1 MMELRRLR
9 LLRELARLGTVAAVA
24 ESLCYSPSSVSVAL
38 RELERESGALLLR
51 RVGRNV
57 ELTAA
62 GQQLADYAAS
72 ALAADEAILAQL
84 ATADDRPRGQL
95 RMTMVGTPALAL
107 LPATMAR
114 LERNAPDLQ
123 VEVYDIETL
132 PALEQLESRSVDL
145 VVGVEYD
152 PQPVPR
158 QTTIDRRDLLREDM
172 LLALPP
178 NHPALTES
186 GPVHLAD
193 LRHAHWATGHRGTGL
208 DALVRSR
215 ANLLGG
221 YEPEVRHRS
230 NAGYVLA
237 AIVASGLAV
246 SLLPVLFTDTQPQI
260 AARPVA
266 EDRLQRTIFTAVRT
280 SSDTPAVHAVR
291 DALRETALSIAAG
304 HTGIDVVT

>member
-1 MMELRRLR
+1 MELRRLR
-9 LLRELARLGTVAAVA
+9 LLDELARRGTVTAVA
-24 ESLCYSPSSVSVAL
+24 EALSYSPSSVSVGL
-38 RELERESGALLLR
+38 HELEREAGAALLR
-51 RVGRNV
+51 RAGRNV
-57 ELTAA
+57 ELTPAGHRLAA
-62 GQQLADYAAS
+62 YAAT

-84 ATADDRPRGQL
+84 ATADDRPRGRL

-107 LPATMAR
+107 LPNTMAR
-114 LERNAPDLQ
+114 LEQRAPDLH
-123 VEVYDIETL
+123 VEVYDIETV

-158 QTTIDRRDLLREDM
+158 QRSIDRHDLLREDM
-172 LLALPP
+172 LLALHPS
-178 NHPALTES
+178 HPALAYD
-186 GPVHLAD
+186 GPVSLAD
-193 LRHAHWATGHRGTGL
+193 LKHSHWATGHRGTGL
-208 DALVRSR
+208 DALVRNR
-215 ANLLGG
+215 CNLLGG

-230 NAGYVLA
+230 NAGYVLG

-246 SLLPVLFTDTQPQI
+246 SLLPMLFTNTQPQI

-291 DALRETALSIAAG
+291 GALRETALSIAAE
-304 HTGIDVVT
+304 HTEIDVVG